1 MTKTDPEKHQDLPAS
16 ADWHA
21 RIDRARR
28 LIEERLDDDLTLEDL
43 ASAAHYSMFHFHRL
57 FRAHSGE
64 AVREH
69 IRRLRLERAAHRLT
83 HGDDGI
89 LGIALDAGY
98 ESHEAFT
105 RAFKAH
111 FGVAPS
117 VFRDER
123 RKVQEARSKAASP
136 RDPSAQD
143 RETAMDIRIEKRDP
157 ARIAF
162 VRHTGPYDQVGE
174 AWGKLMKWGWTK
186 MMFGKA
192 ETFGL
197 CFDDPEV
204 TPAERVRYEACMV
217 VDAKTKPKGDIE
229 LRDIGAGSYAVGLHE
244 GPYERIGDSYAQL
257 FAEVSSHPIGGRV
270 WKLADPP
277 SLEKYLNDP
286 RKTKPDLLKT
296 EIWMPVH

>member
-1 MTKTDPEKHQDLPAS
+1 MTRIDPEEHQDSPA
-16 ADWHA
+16 AAEWHT

-28 LIEERLDDDLTLEDL
+28 LIEDRLDEDLSLEDL

-57 FRAHSGE
+57 FRARTGE
-64 AVREH
+64 TVREH
-69 IRRLRLERAAHRLT
+69 IRRLRLERAAYRLT
-83 HGDDGI
+83 QGDDGI

-105 RAFKAH
+105 RAFKAR
-111 FGVAPS
+111 FGIAPS

-123 RKVQEARSKAASP
+123 RRVQDERSQTARPQQK
-136 RDPSAQD
+136 
-143 RETAMDIRIEKRDP
+143 ETAVDVRIEKREP

-162 VRHTGPYDQVGE
+162 VRHTGPYDKVGE

-197 CFDDPEV
+197 CFDDPDV

-217 VDAKTKPKGDIE
+217 VDAKTKPKGDVE

-244 GPYERIGDSYAQL
+244 GPYDRIGNSYAQL
-257 FAEVSSHPIGGRV
+257 LAEVSSHPIDGRN
-270 WKLADPP
+270 WKLGDPP
-277 SLEKYLNDP
+277 ALERYLNDP
-286 RKTKPDLLKT
+286 RKTKPDELKT
-296 EIWMPVH
+296 EIWMPVS